1 MDINQL
7 QSFQTII
14 EMKNLTKA
22 ADKLHISQPALSAS
36 LSRLEHELGYVLF
49 DRVSR
54 RLQLNDYGQI
64 FAKYAANILQNVQ
77 EASAELA
84 RHADSLSK
92 RMTVY
97 SATKRSIG
105 PVYVQFKRDNPDIV
119 LRRVEV
125 LVQDVPRCFQES
137 DCDFVTITCADPESF
152 GCEYIVLQDEPLML
166 AVPRTSR
173 LAGRKSIRMEEL
185 KEEKFVAMPSESSF
199 RRVTDKLC
207 EEAGF
212 TPHIINECYRCQ
224 LINYLLGNNA
234 VAFVSHVDVE
244 VTCGS
249 DLPGSSIVLI
259 PIENAPYSV
268 KDTVLW
274 DPNRPMTQAGRAFLR
289 TLREMAGGEEPGCE
303 K

>member
-84 RHADSLSK
+84 KHADSLSK
-92 RMTVY
+92 RLTVY

-105 PVYVQFKRDNPDIV
+105 PVYVHFKRDNPDIV

-125 LVQDVPRCFQES
+125 LVQDV
-137 DCDFVTITCADPESF
+137 
-152 GCEYIVLQDEPLML
+152 
-166 AVPRTSR
+166 RTRS
-173 LAGRKSIRMEEL
+173 GR
-185 KEEKFVAMPSESSF
+185 
-199 RRVTDKLC
+199 
-207 EEAGF
+207 
-212 TPHIINECYRCQ
+212 
-224 LINYLLGNNA
+224 
-234 VAFVSHVDVE
+234 
-244 VTCGS
+244 
-249 DLPGSSIVLI
+249 
-259 PIENAPYSV
+259 
-268 KDTVLW
+268 
-274 DPNRPMTQAGRAFLR
+274 
-289 TLREMAGGEEPGCE
+289 
-303 K
+303 